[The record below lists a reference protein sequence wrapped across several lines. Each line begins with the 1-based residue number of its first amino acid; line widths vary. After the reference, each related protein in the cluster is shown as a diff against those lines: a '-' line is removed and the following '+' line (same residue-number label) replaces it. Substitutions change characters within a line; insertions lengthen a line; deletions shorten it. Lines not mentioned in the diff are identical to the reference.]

1 MIWRYEG
8 DTVPLPRQTTRQ
20 LRPGFPPAATEAA
33 APPCV
38 AKQHSEAE
46 WAAVYPHIERL
57 YLREGRKL
65 RHVRAIMEEQH
76 QFKAR

>member
-1 MIWRYEG
+1 MI
-8 DTVPLPRQTTRQ
+8 PLPRRTAHQ
-20 LRPGFPPAATEAA
+20 LRPGPASAVAEAT
-33 APPCV
+33 PSCV
-38 AKQHSEAE
+38 AKQHTEAE

-65 RHVRAIMEEQH
+65 RHVRAIMEEKY

>member
-1 MIWRYEG
+1 MI
-8 DTVPLPRQTTRQ
+8 PLPRGTAHP
-20 LRPGFPPAATEAA
+20 LRPGFASATEAA
-33 APPCV
+33 PSCV
-38 AKQHSEAE
+38 AKQHTEAE

-65 RHVRAIMEEQH
+65 RHVRAIMEEKH